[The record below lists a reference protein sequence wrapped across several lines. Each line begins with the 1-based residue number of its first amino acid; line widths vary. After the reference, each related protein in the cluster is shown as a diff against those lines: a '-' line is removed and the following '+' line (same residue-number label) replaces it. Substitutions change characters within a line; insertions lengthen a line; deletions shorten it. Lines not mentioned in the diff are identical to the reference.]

1 MLYSTCTLSYFIT
14 GRCRTSFRSFVH
26 ALRDHLNLMRSNLLA
41 SIRPLVESNLP
52 TILEHKDRHTA
63 TAGVSGLTEDILTLN
78 QHIGNQ
84 LGLIANVDEAADI
97 IISQS
102 IPASLFE
109 EQHQQLQQPLPEQPP
124 RWRQGG
130 DQLVMGGHPR
140 QQLLPQDD
148 DYADPLLWLDALRLE
163 QEQQQEEEE
172 RPESIALSN
181 WLRSWLSEIQSIL
194 SVQFD
199 ERVQDATQSILEDFL
214 LDE

>member
-1 MLYSTCTLSYFIT
+1 
-14 GRCRTSFRSFVH
+14 
-26 ALRDHLNLMRSNLLA
+26 MRSNLLA

-52 TILEHKDRHTA
+52 TILEHKDRHTV

-97 IISQS
+97 IINQS

-109 EQHQQLQQPLPEQPP
+109 EQYQQQPLPEQPP

-130 DQLVMGGHPR
+130 DQLVMGAHPR
-140 QQLLPQDD
+140 LQQPQDD

-181 WLRSWLSEIQSIL
+181 WLRSWLSEIESIL